1 MVAIFD
7 GAVNSSTNVMAMH
20 ATALATIRQSA
31 QTRGLISP
39 EEVEFLFT
47 IDRSGFIGGPDW
59 FPLAV
64 KAVIEFIVWENLP
77 AGHISEVDT
86 DWLIGLVGDQPTAF
100 GRAVLIAVMR
110 EADALPARLSELVM
124 RAAVGRCLLV

>member
-1 MVAIFD
+1 MVAMFD

-20 ATALATIRQSA
+20 ATALATIQQSA
-31 QTRGLISP
+31 QTRGLNCR

-47 IDRSGFIGGPDW
+47 IDRSGFIGGSDW

-64 KAVIEFIVWENLP
+64 KAMTDFIVWENLP

-100 GRAVLIAVMR
+100 GRAVLVAVMR
-110 EADALPARLSELVM
+110 EAEAPPARLSELVM